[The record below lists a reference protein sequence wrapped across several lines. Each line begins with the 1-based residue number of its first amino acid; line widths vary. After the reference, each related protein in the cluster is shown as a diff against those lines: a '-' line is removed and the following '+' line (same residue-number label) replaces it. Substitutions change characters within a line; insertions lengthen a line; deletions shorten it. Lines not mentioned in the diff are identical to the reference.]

1 VCAIFFY
8 GRAMPMSEYVRRL
21 RDAIGTELL
30 LLPSVA
36 VIVRDEHARVLLVL
50 DAGHGQWGLLGGGV
64 DPGESPQEAA
74 VRECR
79 EELGIDVELGDVIGA
94 LGGREYEVE
103 YANGDRS
110 AYVTVLFDGRV
121 ADGELVPDG
130 VEVLEARW
138 FSEAD
143 LASADLHFFARSALR
158 QLGLLGEIAA
168 PLAPGDAGRSP
179 R

>member
-1 VCAIFFY
+1 
-8 GRAMPMSEYVRRL
+8 MPMSEYVRRL
-21 RDAIGTELL
+21 RNAIGTELL

-36 VIVRDEHARVLLVL
+36 VILRDERGRVLLVR
-50 DAGHGQWGLLGGGV
+50 DAEHGQWALLGGGV

-74 VRECR
+74 LRESK
-79 EELGIDVELGDVIGA
+79 EEIGVDVELGDIVCA

-110 AYVTVLFDGRV
+110 AYVTVVFDGRITG
-121 ADGELVPDG
+121 GELVPDG

-138 FSEAD
+138 FAAAD
-143 LASADLHFFARSALR
+143 LPSADLHFFARSALR
-158 QLGLLGEIAA
+158 ELGVLDAA
-168 PLAPGDAGRSP
+168 GAPIAPGDAGRSP